1 MGYHVYPIISF
12 MARMGMM
19 NISYE
24 TKLSLRSL
32 TIQKQSKHY
41 IVEDSVTGEFY
52 EMPQICIDAIEMIS
66 QSTPLEEIES
76 CLKVNYPNEQINIL
90 DFVNQLVELDLVSEI
105 EGVVLTRNIES
116 KDHAGFTWIPPSL
129 GHLFF
134 NHISVTLYI
143 LLLAAS
149 VAMLLFKPSLFPKYK
164 DLFVFDLMLEN
175 VAAWLLITFILVLL
189 HEFGHVLAVR
199 SENLPARIEVGHR
212 LFFVVLETDMSQV
225 WSLPAEKR
233 NKLYLAGM
241 YFDIAILFGALTA
254 QIFIGE
260 PALISALLKLV
271 VLDTFIRLVYQACVY
286 MKTDLYYVIEN
297 WTGCYNLMENGRN
310 VLGKW
315 LPFLKVAQ
323 TEMFEGEEKFV
334 RRYAVFYLA
343 GVAATIALAAYYYIP
358 QLIHAVSAI
367 MLPGLTEPLTSLRF
381 WDSVVFLL
389 QVVLVTGLLLFSWS
403 KKYRLSN

>member
-1 MGYHVYPIISF
+1 
-12 MARMGMM
+12 M

-24 TKLSLRSL
+24 TKLSLRSI
-32 TIQKQSKHY
+32 TMQKHKKHY
-41 IVEDSVTGEFY
+41 IVEDTEAGEFY
-52 EMPQICIDAIEMIS
+52 EMPQPCIDAIEMIN
-66 QSTPLEEIES
+66 QSTPLDEIES
-76 CLKVNYPNEQINIL
+76 YLKVNYPNEQINIP
-90 DFVNQLVELDLVSEI
+90 DFVNQLLELDLVSEI
-105 EGVVLTRNIES
+105 DGVELTRNTES
-116 KDHAGFTWIPPSL
+116 KNHSGYTWIPASL
-129 GHLFF
+129 GRLFF
-134 NHISVTLYI
+134 NQISVKLYI

-149 VAMLLFKPSLFPKYK
+149 VAMLLFKPGLFPQYH

-175 VAAWLLITFILVLL
+175 VVAWLLITFVLVLL

-254 QIFIGE
+254 QFFTME
-260 PALISALLKLV
+260 HALLTGLLKLI
-271 VLDTFIRLVYQACVY
+271 VLNTFIRLVYQACVY

-310 VLGKW
+310 VLVKW

-334 RRYAVFYLA
+334 RRYAVFYIA
-343 GVAATIALAAYYYIP
+343 GVAASIALATYYYIP
-358 QLIHAVSAI
+358 QLIHAVSHH
-367 MLPGLTEPLTSLRF
+367 MLPGFTEPVTSLLF

-389 QVVLVTGLLLFSWS
+389 QIVLVTGLLVYSWS
-403 KKYRLSN
+403 KKYRLSS

>member
-1 MGYHVYPIISF
+1 
-12 MARMGMM
+12 M
-19 NISYE
+19 NLTFESRV
-24 TKLSLRSL
+24 SLVPL
-32 TIQKQSKHY
+32 NILKEKKNY
-41 IVEDSVTGEFY
+41 IVENQNSGVYY
-52 EMPQICIDAIEMIS
+52 EMPEVCIVAMELLNNS
-66 QSTPLEEIES
+66 VPLKTMENE
-76 CLKVNYPNEQINIL
+76 LKEKYPKEQINIL
-90 DFVNQLVELDLVSEI
+90 DFVNQLLELELVSEI
-105 EGVVLTRNIES
+105 DGVVLKRNTES
-116 KDHAGFTWIPPSL
+116 KNHSGYTWIPASL
-129 GHLFF
+129 GRLFF
-134 NHISVTLYI
+134 NQISVKLYI

-149 VAMLLFKPSLFPKYK
+149 VTMLLIKHNLFPRYQ

-175 VAAWLLITFILVLL
+175 VAVWLLISFLLVLL

-212 LFFVVLETDMSQV
+212 LFLIVLETDMSQV

-254 QIFIGE
+254 QFFTIE
-260 PALISALLKLV
+260 HVLITGLLKLI
-271 VLDTFIRLVYQACVY
+271 VLNTFIRLVYQTCVY

-334 RRYAVFYLA
+334 RRYAVFYIG
-343 GVAATIALAAYYYIP
+343 GVAASIALATYYYIP
-358 QLIHAVSAI
+358 QLIHAVSHH
-367 MLPGLTEPLTSLRF
+367 MLPGFTEPLTSLRF
-381 WDSVVFLL
+381 WDSVAFLL
-389 QVVLVTGLLLFSWS
+389 QIVLITGLLIFSWS
-403 KKYRLSN
+403 KKYRFSC

>member
-1 MGYHVYPIISF
+1 
-12 MARMGMM
+12 MM

-24 TKLSLRSL
+24 TKLSLRFL

-41 IVEDSVTGEFY
+41 IVEDSETGEFY
-52 EMPQICIDAIEMIS
+52 EMPPVCIDAIVMINE
-66 QSTPLEEIES
+66 STPLDEIES
-76 CLKVNYPNEQINIL
+76 CLKGNYPNEKINIL
-90 DFVNQLVELDLVSEI
+90 EFVHQLMQLNLVSEI
-105 EGVVLTRNIES
+105 DGVVLTRNIEF
-116 KDHAGFTWIPPSL
+116 KDHAGYTWIPASL
-129 GHLFF
+129 GRLFF
-134 NHISVTLYI
+134 NQISVKLYI

-149 VAMLLFKPSLFPKYK
+149 VTMLLIKHNLFPRYQ

-175 VAAWLLITFILVLL
+175 VAVWLLISFLLVLL

-212 LFFVVLETDMSQV
+212 LFLIVLETDMSQV

-254 QIFIGE
+254 QFFTKE
-260 PALISALLKLV
+260 HVLITGLLKLI
-271 VLDTFIRLVYQACVY
+271 VLNTFIRLVYQTCVY

-334 RRYAVFYLA
+334 RRYAVFYIG
-343 GVAATIALAAYYYIP
+343 GVAASIALATYYYIP
-358 QLIHAVSAI
+358 QLIHAVSHH
-367 MLPGLTEPLTSLRF
+367 MLPGFTEPLTSLRF
-381 WDSVVFLL
+381 WDSVAFLL
-389 QVVLVTGLLLFSWS
+389 QIVLITGLLIFSWS
-403 KKYRLSN
+403 KKYRFSC